1 MESLSDP
8 EKSWVTTTYYDDG
21 PAAFFDIVSDFIVLT
36 YQQSQAGPGFITF
49 DIIQPNGRF
58 APQDGVDKM
67 NALILSLLD
76 KYPGESPMTN
86 LMLEL
91 LHHEVSIAKEN
102 ALSRLRKK

>member
-1 MESLSDP
+1 MESLSGP

-21 PAAFFDIVSDFIVLT
+21 PSAFFDIVSDFIVLT
-36 YQQSQAGPGFITF
+36 YQHSQAGPGFITY

-58 APQDGVDKM
+58 ASQEGVEKM
-67 NALILSLLD
+67 QTLILSLLD
-76 KYPGESPMTN
+76 KYPGEAPMTN
-86 LMLEL
+86 LVMEL

>member
-36 YQQSQAGPGFITF
+36 YQQSQAGAGYITF
-49 DIIQPNGRF
+49 DIIQPNGNF
-58 APQDGVDKM
+58 APKEGVDKM
-67 NALILSLLD
+67 QTLIMSLLN
-76 KYPGESPMTN
+76 KYPGEAPMTN

-91 LHHEVSIAKEN
+91 LHHEVSVAKDN